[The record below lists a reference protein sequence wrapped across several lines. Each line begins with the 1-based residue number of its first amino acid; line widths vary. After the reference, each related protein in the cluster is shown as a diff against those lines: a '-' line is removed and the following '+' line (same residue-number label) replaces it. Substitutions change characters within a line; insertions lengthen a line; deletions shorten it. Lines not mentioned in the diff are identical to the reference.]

1 MLKDMNSSEFLHRA
15 MAVAPDP
22 ERNSDSGHIRLTP
35 RKTVRFLRLPEV
47 RIITGLSKSS
57 IYARIAEGA
66 FPAPVPLGGR
76 AVGWVEVEVIQWA
89 YDRIAQA
96 RTKTTQFRQAAA

>member
-1 MLKDMNSSEFLHRA
+1 MASSEFSRRA

-22 ERNSDSGHIRLTP
+22 ERNSDSGRLWLTP
-35 RKTVRFLRLPEV
+35 RKSVRFLRLPEV
-47 RIITGLSKSS
+47 RDITGLKKSS
-57 IYARIAEGA
+57 IYARIAEGS

-76 AVGWVEVEVIQWA
+76 AVGWIEEEVIQWA

-96 RTKTTQFRQAAA
+96 RTKTTQLRRTAA